1 VPVKFLRSVYCR
13 KTAALAFIALLVCI
27 HVAKAAHTHDLSS
40 YACNAPGKNTTAV
53 KASFSCAICD
63 FQVAKDSD
71 AMVSDISIAAPVC
84 FITLFYNY
92 SLPVASAFAV
102 VFCGRGPPALA

>member
-1 VPVKFLRSVYCR
+1 
-13 KTAALAFIALLVCI
+13 
-27 HVAKAAHTHDLSS
+27 
-40 YACNAPGKNTTAV
+40 
-53 KASFSCAICD
+53 
-63 FQVAKDSD
+63 
-71 AMVSDISIAAPVC
+71 MVSDISIAAPVC